1 MDARTKVIF
10 WLMAWLLQV
19 ILIGVMLPSN
29 WLEKQ
34 VESERQMT
42 RDWMGEATAS
52 KLIKHTNTW
61 FNSWFRD
68 TGAIEA
74 SYGLIPTRKQKGQST
89 GIEGLGGSVW
99 PYVEQR
105 IQIAWMTVYQAMQ
118 RLLLTAMWLPF
129 LLPLFIPAAIHG
141 YCVRKIK
148 QVSYGYASPVKYSA
162 AGHAIGVLSV
172 LPLFY
177 ITLPI
182 GIHPAAIFAW
192 AAVAAILIMV
202 MISNLQKQL

>member
-1 MDARTKVIF
+1 METRTKILF
-10 WLMAWLLQV
+10 WSIAWLLQV

-34 VESERQMT
+34 VEAERQMT
-42 RDWMGEATAS
+42 RDWMGSDTAS
-52 KLIKHTNTW
+52 QIIEQTNAW

-74 SYGLIPTRKQKGQST
+74 SYGLVPTEKQRAQST
-89 GIEGLGGSVW
+89 GLESLGSSAW

-105 IQIAWMTVYQAMQ
+105 IQIAWLTVYQAMQ
-118 RLLLTAMWLPF
+118 RVSLSAMWLPY

-141 YCVRKIK
+141 YCIRKIK

-162 AGHAIGVLSV
+162 AGHAIAVLSV

-182 GIHPAAIFAW
+182 GIHPAAIFVW
-192 AAVAAILIMV
+192 ASGVAVLIMV